1 MPVEAILSASPYLK
15 RQLERHP
22 DWQTCCETSQSY
34 ADGELLRK
42 VADEIRN
49 VPDHN
54 SLLRVVRQIRHRE
67 TVRIA
72 WRDLSGMAETAETI
86 RTTSDLA
93 DALTDAVLNWCYA
106 ELTAKHGI
114 PRSREGESQQL
125 VILGMGKL
133 GGRELNFS
141 SDIDLIFAFPEKG
154 DTDGKRPLDNQ
165 GFFVRLGQRLIGTLG
180 QTTADGFG
188 YRVDMRLRPFGEVGA
203 LALSFDAMEHYYE
216 THGREWERYALIKAR
231 VMAGDQQK
239 GAELMERLRPFI
251 YRRYLD
257 YGAVEQLRDM
267 KAMINREAE
276 RRGKFNDVKLG
287 TGGIREIEFTAQ
299 VFQLMRGGRIPV
311 LRERNLLKT
320 LDALLAQQLLTD
332 EEYSILCPAYL
343 FLRRTEN
350 RLQMWNDEQ
359 THSLPDKPEQQASL
373 AATMGFSDWET
384 FHAELNRHQ
393 QAVADIF
400 QRVFK
405 TEKDER
411 SDDSISDVWKGVLP
425 TDKAE
430 HFLHKLNYQQAVEL
444 LGKLH
449 DLRAG
454 RLFASLTEIGRGRL
468 NRLIPLL
475 LITCSST
482 SDPDQTM
489 DRCLRVVQKIAPRS
503 GYIAML
509 ADNPNALD
517 QFVRL
522 VSDSLWI
529 TSQLTQHPILLDQML
544 DSRQLYTPLNRE
556 QLGAALRQELERID
570 AGDTEQ
576 VMERLRQFK
585 QAQVLRVAA
594 ADITGVLPLMK
605 VSDQLTWIAEAV
617 LEESQHHVWET
628 MTAQTGVPCYLAP
641 PAPLAGEGAGMGG
654 NGEAVLQQAGFAI
667 IGYGKLG
674 GLELGYGS
682 DLDIIF
688 LHDSHGQ
695 AQQTNGNKVLENP
708 VFYARFAQKLIHTL
722 TTFTPAGRL
731 YEADTRLRPSGASG
745 MMVSSL
751 EAFRLYQEEKAW
763 VWEHQALLRARV
775 ITGTDRLRVAFGQIR
790 RNILCRPRDKAE
802 LRREV
807 VSMRRKMWESLGS
820 KDAAIFNLKKD
831 PGGITDIEFMVQ
843 YLILAN
849 AHEYPAL
856 VRWTDNVRQLDSL
869 QQAGILGAEQAEALA
884 DIYRALRDRIHA
896 LSLQEEEA
904 KVPAELFAYERDYVR
919 QTWVEWME
927 SSP

>member
-1 MPVEAILSASPYLK
+1 MPVEAILAASRYLK
-15 RQLERHP
+15 HQLERHP
-22 DWQTCCETSQSY
+22 EWQTYCETSQPYTDS
-34 ADGELLRK
+34 ELFRK
-42 VADEIRN
+42 VADEIRD

-114 PRSREGESQQL
+114 PRSREGEAQQL

-165 GFFVRLGQRLIGTLG
+165 SFFVRLGQRLIGTLG

-188 YRVDMRLRPFGEVGA
+188 YRVDMRLRPFGEAGA

-231 VMAGDQQK
+231 VMAGDLER
-239 GAELMERLRPFI
+239 GEELMERLRPFI

-299 VFQLMRGGRIPV
+299 VFQLMRGGRIPE

-320 LDALLAQQLLTD
+320 LDALLAQQLLTE
-332 EEYSILCPAYL
+332 EEYSILRPAYL

-359 THSLPDKPEQQASL
+359 THSLPDKPEQRASL
-373 AATMGFSDWET
+373 AISMGCADWES

-393 QAVADIF
+393 QAVAEIF
-400 QRVFK
+400 QRIFK
-405 TEKDER
+405 TEE
-411 SDDSISDVWKGVLP
+411 DDRTDDTIVDVWKGALLAE
-425 TDKAE
+425 KAE
-430 HFLHKLNYQQAVEL
+430 HFLHNLNYQQPAAL
-444 LGKLH
+444 ISKLH

-454 RLFASLTEIGRGRL
+454 RLFASLTELGRGRL

-482 SDPDQTM
+482 PDPDQTM
-489 DRCLRVVQKIAPRS
+489 ERCLHVVQKIAPRS
-503 GYIAML
+503 GYVAML
-509 ADNPNALD
+509 ADNPGALD

-522 VSDSLWI
+522 VSDSSWI
-529 TSQLTQHPILLDQML
+529 TTQLTKHPILLDQLL

-556 QLGAALRQELERID
+556 ELGAALRQELERID

-594 ADITGVLPLMK
+594 ADITDVLPLMK

-617 LEESQHHVWET
+617 LEESQRHVWET
-628 MTAQTGVPCYLAP
+628 MTAQTGVPTYKEA
-641 PAPLAGEGAGMGG
+641 EGS
-654 NGEAVLQQAGFAI
+654 LQNAGFAI

-695 AQQTNGNKVLENP
+695 AQQTNGSKVLENS

-745 MMVSSL
+745 LMVSSL
-751 EAFRLYQEEKAW
+751 EAFRKYQEEKAW

-775 ITGTDRLRVAFGQIR
+775 ITGTENLRTAFDRIR
-790 RNILCRPRDKAE
+790 RDVLCRPRNKAE
-802 LRREV
+802 LRKEV
-807 VSMRRKMWESLGS
+807 VSMRRKMWENLGS
-820 KDAAIFNLKKD
+820 NDPAIFNLKKD

-843 YLILAN
+843 YLTLAN
-849 AHEYPAL
+849 AHKYPEL
-856 VRWTDNVRQLDSL
+856 IRWSDNVRQLESL
-869 QQAGILGAEQAEALA
+869 QQTGILSAEQAETLA
-884 DIYRALRDRIHA
+884 DIYRTLRDRIHE
-896 LSLQEEEA
+896 LSLQEQKA
-904 KVPAELFAYERDYVR
+904 TVSAEQFTREREYVR
-919 QTWVEWME
+919 QTWVELME
-927 SSP
+927 SDQ

>member
-1 MPVEAILSASPYLK
+1 MEASAAFPTPQNGAYNDRQTSHARTTMPVEAILSASPYLK
-15 RQLERHP
+15 RQLERYP
-22 DWQTCCETSQSY
+22 DWQAFCVTSQPY
-34 ADGELLRK
+34 ADGELFQK

-49 VPDHN
+49 IPDHN

-93 DALTDAVLNWCYA
+93 DALTDAVLHWCYA

-114 PRSREGESQQL
+114 PRSHEGEAQQL

-165 GFFVRLGQRLIGTLG
+165 SFFVRLGQRLIGTLG

-203 LALSFDAMEHYYE
+203 LVLSFDAMEHYYE

-231 VMAGDQQK
+231 VMAGDRQR

-299 VFQLMRGGRIPV
+299 VFQLMRGGRIPE

-320 LDALLAQQLLTD
+320 LDVLLAQQLLTD
-332 EEYSILCPAYL
+332 AEYDILRSAYL

-359 THSLPDKPEQQASL
+359 THSLPGKPEQQASL
-373 AATMGFSDWET
+373 AATMGFGGWGR
-384 FHAELNRHQ
+384 FHAELNRYQ

-400 QRVFK
+400 QRIF
-405 TEKDER
+405 TLETRETQ
-411 SDDSISDVWKGVLP
+411 P
-425 TDKAE
+425 MPE
-430 HFLHKLNYQQAVEL
+430 HPAIQEL
-444 LGKLH
+444 LHSRLYNTLT
-449 DLRAG
+449 DTG
-454 RLFASLTEIGRGRL
+454 RSRL
-468 NRLIPLL
+468 NRLLPALL
-475 LITCSST
+475 DACHAVAEPEQALERS
-482 SDPDQTM
+482 
-489 DRCLRVVQKIAPRS
+489 LKVVQKIAPRS

-509 ADNPNALD
+509 ADHPDALD

-529 TSQLTQHPILLDQML
+529 TSQLTQHPILLDQLL
-544 DSRQLYTPLNRE
+544 DSRQLYTLLNRE
-556 QLGAALRQELERID
+556 ELGTELRLELERID
-570 AGDTEQ
+570 EGDTEQ

-594 ADITGVLPLMK
+594 ADITDVLPLMK

-617 LEESQHHVWET
+617 LEESQRHVWET
-628 MTAQTGVPCYLAP
+628 MTAQTGVPMYKEDDGSLR
-641 PAPLAGEGAGMGG
+641 E
-654 NGEAVLQQAGFAI
+654 AGFAI

-695 AQQTNGNKVLENP
+695 MQQTNGNKVLENP
-708 VFYARFAQKLIHTL
+708 VFYARFAQKIIHTL
-722 TTFTPAGRL
+722 STFTPAGRL
-731 YEADTRLRPSGASG
+731 YETDMRLRPSGSSG
-745 MMVSSL
+745 LLVSSL
-751 EAFRLYQEEKAW
+751 AAFRQYQENKAW
-763 VWEHQALLRARV
+763 VWEHQALLRTRA
-775 ITGTDRLRVAFGQIR
+775 ITGTESLRTAFAQIR
-790 RNILCRPRDKAE
+790 YDILCRERDQAE

-807 VSMRRKMWESLGS
+807 TAMRQKMWDALGS
-820 KDAAIFNLKKD
+820 KDPAIFSLKKD

-843 YLILAN
+843 FLILAH
-849 AHEYPAL
+849 AHKYPEL
-856 VRWTDNVRQLDSL
+856 IRWSDNIRQLDSL
-869 QQAGILGAEQAEALA
+869 RQAGILTAGQAETLA
-884 DIYRALRDRIHA
+884 DIYRTLRDRIHA
-896 LSLQEEEA
+896 LSLQEQQA
-904 KVPAELFAYERDYVR
+904 KVPAEQFARERNYVR
-919 QTWVEWME
+919 QAWQVLVEG
-927 SSP
+927 SQ